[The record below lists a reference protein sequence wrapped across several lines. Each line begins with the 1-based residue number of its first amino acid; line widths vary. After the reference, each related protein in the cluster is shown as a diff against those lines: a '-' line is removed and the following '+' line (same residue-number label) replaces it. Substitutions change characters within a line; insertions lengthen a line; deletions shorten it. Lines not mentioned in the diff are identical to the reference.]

1 MVVVVLA
8 VRLMHLNKLSWFL
21 GLALVVATASGCDD
35 PKKPAKTGDDVAG
48 GATTAAAPKPDTDD
62 AGDDDGKSETKS
74 PVNIDE
80 RVTKMCALQEPRFD
94 FDSSSIS
101 TQARG
106 VLDAIAKCF
115 TDGPGKGHSLNIV
128 GHTDERGEPQ
138 YNFGL
143 GQKRAGAV
151 AGYLEKAGLTHDR
164 IESSS
169 RGELDAT
176 GTDPAS
182 WAKDRR
188 VDILLAD

>member
-1 MVVVVLA
+1 VVVGLA
-8 VRLMHLNKLSWFL
+8 V
-21 GLALVVATASGCDD
+21 VTTAGCDD
-35 PKKPAKTGDDVAG
+35 EKKKTKTADDVPTESTNNVAPNTGD
-48 GATTAAAPKPDTDD
+48 GAD
-62 AGDDDGKSETKS
+62 DDDGKSETKS

-80 RVTKMCALQEPRFD
+80 RVTKMCDLKEPKFN
-94 FDSSSIS
+94 FDSASLSS
-101 TQARG
+101 QARG
-106 VLDAIAKCF
+106 ILDAIAKCF
-115 TDGPGKGHSLNIV
+115 ESGPGKGHNLAIV
-128 GHTDERGEPQ
+128 GHTDPRGEPE

-151 AGYLEKAGLTHDR
+151 SSYLTNAGLGADR

-176 GTDPAS
+176 GEDAAG

>member
-1 MVVVVLA
+1 MY
-8 VRLMHLNKLSWFL
+8 LNKLSWFV
-21 GLALVVATASGCDD
+21 GVALVLGATSLGCDD
-35 PKKPAKTGDDVAG
+35 PKEPPKTADDVAG
-48 GATTAAAPKPDTDD
+48 GNPTPTPAPGASDDIANDPD
-62 AGDDDGKSETKS
+62 KSETRS

-80 RVTKMCALQEPRFD
+80 RVTKMCALEEPRFD
-94 FDSSSIS
+94 FDSASLSAQAKSIL
-101 TQARG
+101 G
-106 VLDAIAKCF
+106 KIATCF
-115 TDGPGKGHSLNIV
+115 NTGAGKGHNLNIV
-128 GHTDERGEPQ
+128 GHTDERGEPE

-151 AGYLEKAGLTHDR
+151 ANYLKQSGLGDDR
-164 IESSS
+164 IETSS